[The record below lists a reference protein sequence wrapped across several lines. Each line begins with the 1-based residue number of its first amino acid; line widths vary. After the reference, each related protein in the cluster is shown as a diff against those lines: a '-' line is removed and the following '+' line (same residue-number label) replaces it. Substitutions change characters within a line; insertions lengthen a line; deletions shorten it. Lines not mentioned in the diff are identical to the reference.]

1 MTYVDV
7 TKFDGIV
14 RMENKLEGFEEAMW
28 SVIDSHV
35 TEWLKG
41 LRVDVYP
48 YKGKLRI
55 VLDVYLH
62 ESQDEIIFDMPFEEF
77 YQLRNDE
84 PPEMEE
90 FIIAGLKY
98 YREVYEKEPE
108 EEYKYDDEEI

>member
-14 RMENKLEGFEEAMW
+14 NIKRDFDGFEEAMW
-28 SVIDSHV
+28 ILLNSHI
-35 TEWLKG
+35 TEWLSN

-108 EEYKYDDEEI
+108 EEYKYDDE